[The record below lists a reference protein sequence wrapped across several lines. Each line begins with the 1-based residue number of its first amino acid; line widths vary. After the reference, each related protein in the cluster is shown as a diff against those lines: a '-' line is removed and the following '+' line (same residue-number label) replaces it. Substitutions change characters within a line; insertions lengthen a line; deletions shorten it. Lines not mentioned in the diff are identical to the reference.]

1 MLNKIN
7 WKIRFMNK
15 KWVITFI
22 AAIIVLIT
30 AICKLFGFELDLTNI
45 QENIVSVVYAIFGV
59 LTVVG
64 IVSDPTT
71 EGWGDSTRAQGYTIP
86 GGYAEEDNDEFTGN
100 RGSV

>member
-15 KWVITFI
+15 KWVITFV

-30 AICKLFGFELDLTNI
+30 AIGKLFGIELDLTNI
-45 QENIVSVVYAIFGV
+45 QDNIVNVIYAIFGV

-64 IVSDPTT
+64 IITDPTS
-71 EGWGDSTRAQGYTIP
+71 EGWGDSFRAQGYTIP
-86 GGYAEEDNDEFTGN
+86 GGYAEEDNDELSGDQQ
-100 RGSV
+100 